1 MNDRPRI
8 LFLFSDTGGGH
19 RSAAEAIIEA
29 LGNNYPDCCECS
41 LVDVF
46 KEYFP
51 SPLDVLPEA
60 YPYIA
65 KVPEAWEL
73 GYRLLDGRR
82 RGRAINAAVWPYIR
96 SRVRQLV
103 EEQPADLIVSVHPL
117 FIDPVLK
124 AFGADR
130 PRFIT
135 VVTDLVTGP
144 VLWYHR
150 HVDLTIVP
158 TVEARRRALESG
170 VLPER
175 VRVIGLPVAERFCQ
189 PAGDRGTLR
198 RGLGWPTGVP
208 VVLLVGGAEGMGP
221 IYQTARAIARLRME
235 FALVVV
241 AGRNKS
247 LYRRLKAVDWE
258 VPTMIHGFERRMPE
272 LMQAATLLVTKAG
285 PGTITE
291 AVNAGL
297 PMVLYNR
304 IPGQEDGNVDYVVGK
319 GVGTWAPSP
328 QATAAAVRRWL
339 EDPATLRQ
347 ASRTA
352 LEIAR
357 PRAAVEI
364 AEILVANLD
373 REDAQAGGRGS
384 TAGAGS

>member
-1 MNDRPRI
+1 MNERPRI

-29 LGNNYPDCCECS
+29 LEDHYPGQCQCS

-60 YPYIA
+60 YPYMA

-73 GYRLLDGRR
+73 GFRLLDGQR
-82 RGRAINAAVWPYIR
+82 RGRALNAAFWPYIR
-96 SRVRQLV
+96 SRVKQLV

-117 FIDPVLK
+117 LIAPVLK
-124 AFGADR
+124 ALGADR

-150 HVDLTIVP
+150 NVDLTVVP
-158 TVEARRRALESG
+158 TVESRLRAIESG
-170 VLPER
+170 VPPER
-175 VRVIGLPVAERFCQ
+175 VRVVGLPVAQRFCQ
-189 PAGDRGTLR
+189 PVADEASLR
-198 RGLGWPTGVP
+198 RRLGWPSGLP

-221 IYQTARAIARLRME
+221 IYQTARAIARLRMN
-235 FALVVV
+235 FALAVV
-241 AGRNKS
+241 AGRNES
-247 LYRRLKAVDWE
+247 LYRRLKQVDWE

-285 PGTITE
+285 PGTIIE

-304 IPGQEDGNVDYVVGK
+304 IPGQEDGNVDYVVEK
-319 GVGTWAPSP
+319 GIGTWAPSP
-328 QATAAAVRRWL
+328 RSTATAVRRWL
-339 EDPATLRQ
+339 EQPAAMRR
-347 ASRTA
+347 AKETA

-357 PRAAVEI
+357 PSAAVEI
-364 AEILVANLD
+364 AEILIANLD

-384 TAGAGS
+384 SAEASG